1 MFSSPLSPPLLDICG
16 YCLLSARARANTYMQ
31 CHTYTYV
38 HLHTSYSLTIP
49 FIVQERKKKEEA
61 RRLVQVEELRR
72 ARKEDV
78 RRVRQQYREDFAVE
92 EGCDFV
98 RTLSAGGGARH
109 LSLNA
114 LVSTMRDGTTEKE
127 RRSG

>member
-1 MFSSPLSPPLLDICG
+1 MFSSPLSPPLLDTSG
-16 YCLLSARARANTYMQ
+16 YPVPMREQTRTCSVIPIHSTLTLK
-31 CHTYTYV
+31 
-38 HLHTSYSLTIP
+38 LTIP
-49 FIVQERKKKEEA
+49 CIVQERKKKEEA

-72 ARKEDV
+72 ARKEEV
-78 RRVRQQYREDFAVE
+78 RRVRQQYREEFAVE

-98 RTLSAGGGARH
+98 RTLSAEGGARH

-114 LVSTMRDGTTEKE
+114 LVSTMRDRTTEKE

>member
-1 MFSSPLSPPLLDICG
+1 
-16 YCLLSARARANTYMQ
+16 
-31 CHTYTYV
+31 
-38 HLHTSYSLTIP
+38 
-49 FIVQERKKKEEA
+49 VQERKKKEEA

-72 ARKEDV
+72 SRKEQV

-98 RTLSAGGGARH
+98 RTLSAAGGARQ